1 MRRLIAG
8 TLLAVAVTGGS
19 ALAHHSYSAYHRDQ
33 TIEIEGVLE
42 AFDYMSPH
50 SLLKVRAAD
59 ATLYTGEWSGTSA
72 LQRFGIGKDTLS
84 PGDRLVIAGNPRR
97 DIAETGILN
106 LRAVRRPA
114 DGWNWAAGGR
124 GR

>member
-1 MRRLIAG
+1 MRRVIAG
-8 TLLAVAVTGGS
+8 TLLAVAATAGS
-19 ALAHHSYSAYHRDQ
+19 ALAHHSYSAYHLDR

-42 AFDYMSPH
+42 VFAYMSPH
-50 SLLKVRAAD
+50 SLLKVRAGD
-59 ATLYTGEWSGTSA
+59 ATLYTAEWNAIAG
-72 LQRFGIGKDTLS
+72 LQRFGIDQDTLS

-114 DGWNWAAGGR
+114 DGWSWIAGGR